1 MAKVKGNIHFFEP
14 NNKPDLQ
21 EQAFSATVQLIHP
34 EIADRAQ
41 QVQDYLY
48 ELGQPKLAQGVA
60 QAQAA
65 AARERFTVAVAGG
78 FSRGKSS
85 FLNGLLEKEI
95 LPVGNLPT
103 TAILTRIR
111 WGKTEGIT
119 PLDCHGD
126 AGKTLPPKQA
136 SWDKLIANHQGG
148 PQPEGSAVVELSNP
162 WLKQVGIEL
171 IDMPGAGDLDKGRA
185 KVISEALLGTDA
197 VIMTVAATAA
207 LSSSER
213 LFIEQRLI
221 AHKVPFLMLILTK
234 LDLIPLKER
243 CMVIQYVQQKL
254 SQWKVDIPVFIPY
267 SVELPDDQ
275 YQQIMGMDKI
285 RSQLEAWARNPAR
298 KVLIERW
305 FASRVIAQL
314 EAARSGLQQ
323 QLTLMSTDETKRQ
336 ELIKEKK
343 DALRQ
348 ADLDWEELQNK
359 FLARSV
365 ECSRKMQELAVQYA
379 ENITEKLQAEVAMT
393 GSPQKWW
400 TEMYPYRMK
409 VELTNLSTV
418 LNKEASRTIAGDAAW
433 LNHVIQNKFHVEI
446 GGEKTAVSGNAPAKD
461 LTGRRKLE
469 FEDLSKERNVIRI
482 GTAVLTIAG
491 ALVCAGLGVFPLVV
505 TMGVGTGSSIVTEK
519 VFKDKVEKQRQAI
532 QEAIRVNV
540 PELVR
545 KATDESD
552 KRLAKVYEDVF
563 REAQQQK
570 ERWLD
575 AQRTAIE
582 RTNRPA
588 DPEAECLLH
597 SQLNQV
603 DFFVK
608 QFERFV

>member
-1 MAKVKGNIHFFEP
+1 
-14 NNKPDLQ
+14 
-21 EQAFSATVQLIHP
+21 
-34 EIADRAQ
+34 
-41 QVQDYLY
+41 
-48 ELGQPKLAQGVA
+48 
-60 QAQAA
+60 
-65 AARERFTVAVAGG
+65 
-78 FSRGKSS
+78 
-85 FLNGLLEKEI
+85 
-95 LPVGNLPT
+95 
-103 TAILTRIR
+103 
-111 WGKTEGIT
+111 
-119 PLDCHGD
+119 
-126 AGKTLPPKQA
+126 
-136 SWDKLIANHQGG
+136 
-148 PQPEGSAVVELSNP
+148 
-162 WLKQVGIEL
+162 
-171 IDMPGAGDLDKGRA
+171 
-185 KVISEALLGTDA
+185 
-197 VIMTVAATAA
+197 
-207 LSSSER
+207 
-213 LFIEQRLI
+213 
-221 AHKVPFLMLILTK
+221 
-234 LDLIPLKER
+234 
-243 CMVIQYVQQKL
+243 
-254 SQWKVDIPVFIPY
+254 
-267 SVELPDDQ
+267 
-275 YQQIMGMDKI
+275 
-285 RSQLEAWARNPAR
+285 
-298 KVLIERW
+298 
-305 FASRVIAQL
+305 
-314 EAARSGLQQ
+314 
-323 QLTLMSTDETKRQ
+323 
-336 ELIKEKK
+336 
-343 DALRQ
+343 
-348 ADLDWEELQNK
+348 
-359 FLARSV
+359 
-365 ECSRKMQELAVQYA
+365 
-379 ENITEKLQAEVAMT
+379 
-393 GSPQKWW
+393 
-400 TEMYPYRMK
+400 MYPYRMK

-575 AQRTAIE
+575 AQCTAIE